1 MNVLRNKWLF
11 VILFIAG
18 LGILLYPIVANLFS
32 TKAHVKQID
41 AYETA
46 IRELSEEEKIYMEEQ
61 ARKHNESIKEE
72 EATFIDPFANGT
84 SSAGNRSYYDALDIG
99 DSMAVLEIPKLGI
112 ELPIYHGTDE
122 GVLSR
127 GVGHMENTALP
138 VGGEGTH
145 SVLTAHRGLPSSTLF
160 RHLDKLDPG
169 DVFFINVLGEV
180 HAYEVREQKIVWP
193 DETDWLVHE
202 EGKELTT
209 LLTCEPYMINSH
221 RLLVTAEKIEYEEAA
236 IKAERQRPQQGKY
249 VRPLLIGAAL
259 LLLLLLLNNRR
270 KRKGDLNE
278 E

>member
-236 IKAERQRPQQGKY
+236 IKAEKQRPQQGKY